1 MAWFLNRA
9 LSTLRSEVNAR
20 WPGRDKTSDGTI
32 GDLAHQGTVSDHNP
46 DFDGSVDAFDMDV
59 ELNGPG
65 KPYRADVERV
75 IAAFEKHPAARY
87 WIYDRQIASR
97 TTNWLREPY
106 RGVNPHDRHVH
117 FNTREGYENSTAPWG
132 VWPPPAE
139 EDNMEWTD
147 KLDDTPSTR
156 ARFGPGP
163 HQAQTYLKLG
173 PIHAY
178 DAARNASAARLLAE
192 AILTKLDGNSADAI
206 LTRVDDLAQQLAEQA
221 AQDAARDAQAAVE
234 RAELAG
240 LLRQHTS
247 GDLTAEQVVDA
258 LARRLADRP
267 DTPTG

>member
-9 LSTLRSEVNAR
+9 LSTLRAEVNAR
-20 WPGRDKTSDGTI
+20 WPDRDKTSDGTI
-32 GDLAHQGTVSDHNP
+32 GDAAHQGTASSHNP
-46 DFDGSVDAFDMDV
+46 DADGSVDAFDMDV

-65 KPYRADVERV
+65 RPYAADVERV
-75 IAAFEKHPAARY
+75 KAAFEKHPAARY
-87 WIYDRQIASR
+87 WIHNRQIATR

-106 RGVNPHDRHVH
+106 YGANPHDKHVH
-117 FNTREGYENSTAPWG
+117 FNTREGYEDSTQPWG

-139 EDNMEWTD
+139 EDNMGWTD

-156 ARFGPGP
+156 SRFGAGP

-178 DAARNASAARLLAE
+178 DAARNASATRLLAE

-206 LTRVDDLAQQLAEQA
+206 LGRVDTLAQQLAEQA
-221 AQDAARDAQAAVE
+221 AADAARDVQASLE
-234 RAELAG
+234 RAALAD
-240 LLRQHTS
+240 LIRQHADGTL
-247 GDLTAEQVVDA
+247 DAEQVVDA
-258 LARRLADRP
+258 LARRLADQP